1 MLQKTLLMSIKK
13 SRKEIKKMQKK
24 KVMAILLSTAIA
36 ASTFIGCGTDKAKD
50 YKDTDTVMFI
60 DKDNKIDYAT
70 ACTYT
75 RMMQAETYSYMQSML
90 QRFNSSA
97 TDVDMWSQSLEDTDE
112 DSKKYK
118 TYGEQFKGNI
128 LDALASLLQDK
139 FYDSKEYEYKT
150 YGEQFKGNI
159 LDALA
164 SLLLDKLYGSKEYEV
179 TFTDDDKKECESVAD
194 EFIEKMSKDDLKA
207 MHASKKTMMN
217 VLELMTYETRV
228 KNAIESDVD
237 TKVSDDEAGQST
249 FSYVEIKKKD
259 AKKKEKKI
267 KSLIKK
273 VEAGTDISTAA
284 SDAGFTAQS
293 VTFTTADPEY
303 DEYGKEM
310 LKKVSKMKDGEC
322 DSYKDAKGNT
332 IILYMQSVND
342 QSATETK
349 KDDIISDRKDKA
361 YEDKLD
367 EWKDKKKVTI
377 NKDAWNSIKTDK
389 NEVFQRMETEENSSD
404 SDGSTGTTVANSND
418 SDTSVS
424 VSSSDT
430 DSEDP
435 NKSNSGDSG
444 NTQKKDSNNNSTDTK
459 DTKTEEEK

>member
-1 MLQKTLLMSIKK
+1 
-13 SRKEIKKMQKK
+13 MQKK
-24 KVMAILLSTAIA
+24 KVMAVLLSAAIA
-36 ASTFIGCGTDKAKD
+36 ASVFTGCGTDKTKD
-50 YKDTDTVMFI
+50 YKNTDTVMFI
-60 DKDNKIDYAT
+60 DKNNKIDYAT

-97 TDVDMWSQSLEDTDE
+97 ADVDMWSQSLEDTDE

-118 TYGEQFKGNI
+118 TYGEQFKGNT
-128 LDALASLLQDK
+128 LDSLK
-139 FYDSKEYEYKT
+139 
-150 YGEQFKGNI
+150 
-159 LDALA
+159 

-179 TFTDDDKKECESVAD
+179 TFTDDDKKKCESVAD

-273 VEAGTDISTAA
+273 VEAGTDISTTA
-284 SDAGFTAQS
+284 SNAGFTAQS

-310 LKKVSKMKDGEC
+310 LKRVSKMKDGEC

-332 IILYMQSVND
+332 IILYMQNVND
-342 QSATETK
+342 ESATETK
-349 KDDIISDRKDKA
+349 KDDVISDRKDKA
-361 YEDKLD
+361 YDDKLD
-367 EWKDKKKVTI
+367 EWKDKKKITV

-389 NEVFQRMETEENSSD
+389 NEVFQRMETEENSNDSSD
-404 SDGSTGTTVANSND
+404 SSDGTTVVSND
-418 SDTSVS
+418 DSDASVS
-424 VSSSDT
+424 VSTSDADEDSSDNT
-430 DSEDP
+430 SDGSETTEEDFNADSD
-435 NKSNSGDSG
+435 
-444 NTQKKDSNNNSTDTK
+444 STDTNN
-459 DTKTEEEK
+459 TKTEEEK

>member
-1 MLQKTLLMSIKK
+1 
-13 SRKEIKKMQKK
+13 MQKK
-24 KVMAILLSTAIA
+24 KVMAVLLSAAIA
-36 ASTFIGCGTDKAKD
+36 ASVFTGCGTDKTKD
-50 YKDTDTVMFI
+50 YKNTDTVMFI
-60 DKDNKIDYAT
+60 DKNNKIDYAT

-97 TDVDMWSQSLEDTDE
+97 ADVDMWSQSLEDTDK

-118 TYGEQFKGNI
+118 TYGEQFKGNT
-128 LDALASLLQDK
+128 LDSL
-139 FYDSKEYEYKT
+139 E
-150 YGEQFKGNI
+150 
-159 LDALA
+159 
-164 SLLLDKLYGSKEYEV
+164 SLLLDKMYGSEEYDI

-207 MHASKKTMMN
+207 MHTNKKTMMN
-217 VLELMTYETRV
+217 VLELMTYEARV
-228 KNAIESDVD
+228 KDAIESGVD
-237 TKVSDDEAGQST
+237 TEVSDDEAGQST

-267 KSLIKK
+267 KSLIKEVK
-273 VEAGTDISTAA
+273 AGTDISTAA
-284 SDAGFTAQS
+284 SDAGFTVQS

-310 LKKVSKMKDGEC
+310 LKRVSKMKDGEC

-332 IILYMQSVND
+332 IILYMQNVND
-342 QSATETK
+342 ESATETK

-361 YEDKLD
+361 YDDKLD
-367 EWKDKKKVTI
+367 EWKDKKKITV

-389 NEVFQRMETEENSSD
+389 NEVFQRMETEENSNDSSD
-404 SDGSTGTTVANSND
+404 SSDGTTVVSSDD

-424 VSSSDT
+424 VSTSDADEDSSDST
-430 DSEDP
+430 SDDSETTEEDF
-435 NKSNSGDSG
+435 NADS
-444 NTQKKDSNNNSTDTK
+444 DSTDTNN
-459 DTKTEEEK
+459 TKTEEEK

>member
-1 MLQKTLLMSIKK
+1 
-13 SRKEIKKMQKK
+13 MQKK

-36 ASTFIGCGTDKAKD
+36 ASTFIGCGADKAKD
-50 YKDTDTVMFI
+50 YKDADTVMFI

-97 TDVDMWSQSLEDTDE
+97 VDVDMWSQSLEDTDE

-118 TYGEQFKGNI
+118 TYGEQFKGNT
-128 LDALASLLQDK
+128 LDSLK
-139 FYDSKEYEYKT
+139 
-150 YGEQFKGNI
+150 
-159 LDALA
+159 

-273 VEAGTDISTAA
+273 VEAGTDISAAA

>member
-1 MLQKTLLMSIKK
+1 
-13 SRKEIKKMQKK
+13 MQKK

-36 ASTFIGCGTDKAKD
+36 TSTFIGCGADKTKD

-97 TDVDMWSQSLEDTDE
+97 ADVDMWSQSLEDTDE

-139 FYDSKEYEYKT
+139 LYDSKEYEYKT

-322 DSYKDAKGNT
+322 DSPPLRQKKT
-332 IILYMQSVND
+332 IS
-342 QSATETK
+342 SAT
-349 KDDIISDRKDKA
+349 
-361 YEDKLD
+361 
-367 EWKDKKKVTI
+367 
-377 NKDAWNSIKTDK
+377 
-389 NEVFQRMETEENSSD
+389 
-404 SDGSTGTTVANSND
+404 
-418 SDTSVS
+418 
-424 VSSSDT
+424 
-430 DSEDP
+430 
-435 NKSNSGDSG
+435 
-444 NTQKKDSNNNSTDTK
+444 
-459 DTKTEEEK
+459 

>member
-1 MLQKTLLMSIKK
+1 MFQKILLMSTKK
-13 SRKEIKKMQKK
+13 GRKEIKKMQKK

-97 TDVDMWSQSLEDTDE
+97 VDVDMWSQSLEDTDE

-118 TYGEQFKGNI
+118 TYGEQFKGNT
-128 LDALASLLQDK
+128 LDSLK
-139 FYDSKEYEYKT
+139 
-150 YGEQFKGNI
+150 
-159 LDALA
+159 

-284 SDAGFTAQS
+284 SDAGFTTQS

-342 QSATETK
+342 QSATEAK

-404 SDGSTGTTVANSND
+404 SDDSTGTTVANSDD

-459 DTKTEEEK
+459 DTKTTKTEEEK

>member
-1 MLQKTLLMSIKK
+1 
-13 SRKEIKKMQKK
+13 MQKK

-36 ASTFIGCGTDKAKD
+36 ASTFIGCGADKTKD

-97 TDVDMWSQSLEDTDE
+97 ADVDMWSQSLEDTDE

-139 FYDSKEYEYKT
+139 LYDSKEYEYKT

-284 SDAGFTAQS
+284 SNAGFTAQS

-310 LKKVSKMKDGEC
+310 LKRVSKMKDGEC

-332 IILYMQSVND
+332 IILYMQNVND
-342 QSATETK
+342 ESATETK

-361 YEDKLD
+361 YDDKLD
-367 EWKDKKKVTI
+367 EWKDKKKITV

-404 SDGSTGTTVANSND
+404 SDDSTGTTVANSDD

-435 NKSNSGDSG
+435 NKSNSGDSD

-459 DTKTEEEK
+459 TKTEEEK

>member
-1 MLQKTLLMSIKK
+1 
-13 SRKEIKKMQKK
+13 MQKK

-50 YKDTDTVMFI
+50 YKDADTVMFI

-97 TDVDMWSQSLEDTDE
+97 VDVDMWSQSLEDTDE

-118 TYGEQFKGNI
+118 TYGEQFKGNT
-128 LDALASLLQDK
+128 LDSLK
-139 FYDSKEYEYKT
+139 
-150 YGEQFKGNI
+150 
-159 LDALA
+159 

-273 VEAGTDISTAA
+273 VEAGTDISAAA

>member
-1 MLQKTLLMSIKK
+1 MFQKILLMSTKK
-13 SRKEIKKMQKK
+13 GRKEIKKMQKK

-97 TDVDMWSQSLEDTDE
+97 VDVDMWSQSLEDTDE

-118 TYGEQFKGNI
+118 TYGEQFKGNT
-128 LDALASLLQDK
+128 LDSLK
-139 FYDSKEYEYKT
+139 
-150 YGEQFKGNI
+150 
-159 LDALA
+159 

-273 VEAGTDISTAA
+273 VEAGTDISAAA

-404 SDGSTGTTVANSND
+404 SDDSTGTTVANSND

-459 DTKTEEEK
+459 DTKTTKTEEEK

>member
-1 MLQKTLLMSIKK
+1 
-13 SRKEIKKMQKK
+13 MQKK

-60 DKDNKIDYAT
+60 DKDNKIDYVT

-97 TDVDMWSQSLEDTDE
+97 VDVDMWSQALEDTDE

-118 TYGEQFKGNI
+118 TYGEQFKGNT
-128 LDALASLLQDK
+128 LDSL
-139 FYDSKEYEYKT
+139 E
-150 YGEQFKGNI
+150 
-159 LDALA
+159 

-259 AKKKEKKI
+259 AKKKDKKI

-284 SDAGFTAQS
+284 SNAGFTAQS

-404 SDGSTGTTVANSND
+404 SDDSTGTTVANSDD

-435 NKSNSGDSG
+435 DKSNSSDSG
-444 NTQKKDSNNNSTDTK
+444 NTQKNDSNNNSTDTK

>member
-1 MLQKTLLMSIKK
+1 
-13 SRKEIKKMQKK
+13 MQKK

-36 ASTFIGCGTDKAKD
+36 ASTFIGCGADKTKD

-97 TDVDMWSQSLEDTDE
+97 ADVDMWSQSLEDTDE

-139 FYDSKEYEYKT
+139 LYDSKEYEYKT

-237 TKVSDDEAGQST
+237 TKISDDEAGQST

-404 SDGSTGTTVANSND
+404 SDDSTGTTVANSND

-459 DTKTEEEK
+459 DTKTTKTEEEK

>member
-1 MLQKTLLMSIKK
+1 
-13 SRKEIKKMQKK
+13 MQKK
-24 KVMAILLSTAIA
+24 KVMAILLSTVIA
-36 ASTFIGCGTDKAKD
+36 ASTFIGCGADKTKD

-97 TDVDMWSQSLEDTDE
+97 ADVDMWSQSLEDTDE
-112 DSKKYK
+112 DSKK
-118 TYGEQFKGNI
+118 
-128 LDALASLLQDK
+128 
-139 FYDSKEYEYKT
+139 YKT

-404 SDGSTGTTVANSND
+404 SDDSTGTTVANSDD

-459 DTKTEEEK
+459 DTKTTKTEEEK

>member
-1 MLQKTLLMSIKK
+1 
-13 SRKEIKKMQKK
+13 MQKK

-97 TDVDMWSQSLEDTDE
+97 ADVDMWSQSLEDTDE

-118 TYGEQFKGNI
+118 TYGEQFKGNT
-128 LDALASLLQDK
+128 LDSL
-139 FYDSKEYEYKT
+139 E
-150 YGEQFKGNI
+150 
-159 LDALA
+159 

-259 AKKKEKKI
+259 AKKKDKKI

-342 QSATETK
+342 QSATEAK

-404 SDGSTGTTVANSND
+404 SDDSTGATVVNSDDD

-444 NTQKKDSNNNSTDTK
+444 NTQKKDSNNNSTDIK

>member
-1 MLQKTLLMSIKK
+1 
-13 SRKEIKKMQKK
+13 MQKK

-36 ASTFIGCGTDKAKD
+36 ASTFIGCGTDKPKD

-97 TDVDMWSQSLEDTDE
+97 ADVDMWSQSLEDTDE
-112 DSKKYK
+112 DSKNYK

-139 FYDSKEYEYKT
+139 LYDSKEYEYKT

-217 VLELMTYETRV
+217 VLELMTYEARV

-404 SDGSTGTTVANSND
+404 SDDSTGTTVANSND

-459 DTKTEEEK
+459 DTKTTKTEEEK

>member
-1 MLQKTLLMSIKK
+1 
-13 SRKEIKKMQKK
+13 MQKK

-36 ASTFIGCGTDKAKD
+36 ASTFIGCGADKVKD

-97 TDVDMWSQSLEDTDE
+97 ADVDMWSQSLEDTDE

-118 TYGEQFKGNI
+118 TYGEQFKGNT
-128 LDALASLLQDK
+128 LDSLK
-139 FYDSKEYEYKT
+139 
-150 YGEQFKGNI
+150 
-159 LDALA
+159 
-164 SLLLDKLYGSKEYEV
+164 SLLLDKLYGSKEYEI
-179 TFTDDDKKECESVAD
+179 TFTDDDKKKCESVAD

-284 SDAGFTAQS
+284 SNAGFTAQS

-310 LKKVSKMKDGEC
+310 LKRVSKMKDGEC

-367 EWKDKKKVTI
+367 EWKDEKKVTI

-404 SDGSTGTTVANSND
+404 SDDSTGTTVANSDD

-435 NKSNSGDSG
+435 NKSNSGDSD

-459 DTKTEEEK
+459 TKTEEEK

>member
-1 MLQKTLLMSIKK
+1 MFQKILLMSIKK

-24 KVMAILLSTAIA
+24 KVMAILLSAAIA

-97 TDVDMWSQSLEDTDE
+97 ADVDMWSQSLEDTDE

-139 FYDSKEYEYKT
+139 LYDSKEYEYKT

-273 VEAGTDISTAA
+273 VEAGTDISAAA

-404 SDGSTGTTVANSND
+404 SDDSTGTTVANSDD

-435 NKSNSGDSG
+435 NKSNSGDSD

-459 DTKTEEEK
+459 TKTEEEK

>member
-36 ASTFIGCGTDKAKD
+36 ASTFIECGTDKAKD

-90 QRFNSSA
+90 RRFNSSA
-97 TDVDMWSQSLEDTDE
+97 VDVDMWSQSLEDTDE

-118 TYGEQFKGNI
+118 TYGEQFKGNT
-128 LDALASLLQDK
+128 LDSLK
-139 FYDSKEYEYKT
+139 
-150 YGEQFKGNI
+150 
-159 LDALA
+159 

-217 VLELMTYETRV
+217 VLELMTYEARV

-303 DEYGKEM
+303 DEHGKEM
-310 LKKVSKMKDGEC
+310 LKKASKMKDGEC

-404 SDGSTGTTVANSND
+404 SDDSTGTTVVNSND

-459 DTKTEEEK
+459 DTKTTKTEEEK

>member
-1 MLQKTLLMSIKK
+1 
-13 SRKEIKKMQKK
+13 MQKK

-36 ASTFIGCGTDKAKD
+36 ASTFIGCGADKTKD

-97 TDVDMWSQSLEDTDE
+97 ADVDMWSQSLEDTDE

-128 LDALASLLQDK
+128 LDALASLLQ
-139 FYDSKEYEYKT
+139 
-150 YGEQFKGNI
+150 
-159 LDALA
+159 
-164 SLLLDKLYGSKEYEV
+164 DKLYGSKEYEV

-404 SDGSTGTTVANSND
+404 SDDSTGTTVANSDD

-435 NKSNSGDSG
+435 NKSNSGDSD

-459 DTKTEEEK
+459 TKTEEEK

>member
-1 MLQKTLLMSIKK
+1 
-13 SRKEIKKMQKK
+13 MQKK

-97 TDVDMWSQSLEDTDE
+97 VDVDMWSQSLEDTDE

-118 TYGEQFKGNI
+118 TYGEQFKGNT
-128 LDALASLLQDK
+128 LDSLK
-139 FYDSKEYEYKT
+139 
-150 YGEQFKGNI
+150 
-159 LDALA
+159 

-237 TKVSDDEAGQST
+237 AKVSDDEAGQST

-273 VEAGTDISTAA
+273 VEAGTDISAAA

-404 SDGSTGTTVANSND
+404 SDDSTGTTVANSDD

-435 NKSNSGDSG
+435 NKSNSGDSD

-459 DTKTEEEK
+459 TKTEEEK

>member
-1 MLQKTLLMSIKK
+1 
-13 SRKEIKKMQKK
+13 MQKK

-36 ASTFIGCGTDKAKD
+36 ASTFIGCGADKTKD

-97 TDVDMWSQSLEDTDE
+97 ADVDMWSQSLEDTDE

-139 FYDSKEYEYKT
+139 LYDSKEYEYKT

-404 SDGSTGTTVANSND
+404 SDDSTGTTVANSND

-459 DTKTEEEK
+459 DTKTTKTEEEK

>member
-1 MLQKTLLMSIKK
+1 
-13 SRKEIKKMQKK
+13 MQKK

-36 ASTFIGCGTDKAKD
+36 ASTFIGCGADKVKD

-70 ACTYT
+70 ACAYT

-97 TDVDMWSQSLEDTDE
+97 VDVDMWSQSLEDTDE

-118 TYGEQFKGNI
+118 TYGEQFKGNT
-128 LDALASLLQDK
+128 LDSLK
-139 FYDSKEYEYKT
+139 
-150 YGEQFKGNI
+150 
-159 LDALA
+159 
-164 SLLLDKLYGSKEYEV
+164 SLLLDKLYGSKEYEI

-273 VEAGTDISTAA
+273 VEAGTDISAAA

-404 SDGSTGTTVANSND
+404 SDDSTGTTVANSDD

-424 VSSSDT
+424 VSSSNT

-435 NKSNSGDSG
+435 NKSNSGDSD

-459 DTKTEEEK
+459 TKTEEEK

>member
-1 MLQKTLLMSIKK
+1 MFQKILLMSTKK
-13 SRKEIKKMQKK
+13 GRKEIKKMQKK

-50 YKDTDTVMFI
+50 YKDADTVMFI

-97 TDVDMWSQSLEDTDE
+97 VDVDMWSQSLEDTDE

-118 TYGEQFKGNI
+118 TYGEQFKGNT
-128 LDALASLLQDK
+128 LDSL
-139 FYDSKEYEYKT
+139 E
-150 YGEQFKGNI
+150 
-159 LDALA
+159 

-228 KNAIESDVD
+228 KNAIEADVD

-259 AKKKEKKI
+259 AKKKDKKI

-284 SDAGFTAQS
+284 SDAGFTAQN

-310 LKKVSKMKDGEC
+310 LKKASKMKDGEC

-404 SDGSTGTTVANSND
+404 SDDSTGTTVANSDD

-424 VSSSDT
+424 VSSSSA
-430 DSEDP
+430 DSKDP

-459 DTKTEEEK
+459 DTKTKEEK

>member
-1 MLQKTLLMSIKK
+1 
-13 SRKEIKKMQKK
+13 MQKK

-36 ASTFIGCGTDKAKD
+36 ASTFIGCGADKVKD

-70 ACTYT
+70 ACAYT

-97 TDVDMWSQSLEDTDE
+97 VDVDMWSQSLEDTDE

-118 TYGEQFKGNI
+118 TYGEQFKGNT
-128 LDALASLLQDK
+128 LDSLK
-139 FYDSKEYEYKT
+139 
-150 YGEQFKGNI
+150 
-159 LDALA
+159 
-164 SLLLDKLYGSKEYEV
+164 SLLLDKLYGSKEYEI

-273 VEAGTDISTAA
+273 VEAGTDISAAA

-404 SDGSTGTTVANSND
+404 SDDSTGTTVANSDD

-459 DTKTEEEK
+459 DTKTTKTEEEK

>member
-1 MLQKTLLMSIKK
+1 
-13 SRKEIKKMQKK
+13 MQKK

-50 YKDTDTVMFI
+50 YKDADTVMFI

-97 TDVDMWSQSLEDTDE
+97 VDVDMWSQSLEDTDE
-112 DSKKYK
+112 DSQKYK
-118 TYGEQFKGNI
+118 TYGEQFKGNT
-128 LDALASLLQDK
+128 LDSLK
-139 FYDSKEYEYKT
+139 
-150 YGEQFKGNI
+150 
-159 LDALA
+159 

-228 KNAIESDVD
+228 KNAIEADVD

-259 AKKKEKKI
+259 AKKKDKKI

-284 SDAGFTAQS
+284 SDAGFTAQN

-310 LKKVSKMKDGEC
+310 LKKASKMKDGEC

-404 SDGSTGTTVANSND
+404 SDDSTGTTVANSDD

-444 NTQKKDSNNNSTDTK
+444 NTQKKGSNNNSTDTK
-459 DTKTEEEK
+459 DTKTTKTEEEK

>member
-1 MLQKTLLMSIKK
+1 
-13 SRKEIKKMQKK
+13 MQKK
-24 KVMAILLSTAIA
+24 KVMAVLLSAAIA
-36 ASTFIGCGTDKAKD
+36 ASVFTGCGTDKTKD
-50 YKDTDTVMFI
+50 YKNTDTVMFI
-60 DKDNKIDYAT
+60 DKNNKIDYAT

-97 TDVDMWSQSLEDTDE
+97 ADVDMWSQSLEDTDE
-112 DSKKYK
+112 DSQKYK
-118 TYGEQFKGNI
+118 TYGEQFKGNTF
-128 LDALASLLQDK
+128 DSLK
-139 FYDSKEYEYKT
+139 
-150 YGEQFKGNI
+150 
-159 LDALA
+159 

-179 TFTDDDKKECESVAD
+179 TFTDDDKKKCESVAD

-284 SDAGFTAQS
+284 SDAGFTVQS

-310 LKKVSKMKDGEC
+310 LKRVSKMKDGEC

-332 IILYMQSVND
+332 IILYMQNVND
-342 QSATETK
+342 ESATETK

-361 YEDKLD
+361 YDDKLD
-367 EWKDKKKVTI
+367 EWKDKKKITV

-389 NEVFQRMETEENSSD
+389 NEVFQRMETEENSNDSSD
-404 SDGSTGTTVANSND
+404 SSDGTTVVSNDD

-424 VSSSDT
+424 VSTSDADEDSSDST
-430 DSEDP
+430 SDGSETTEEDFNADSD
-435 NKSNSGDSG
+435 
-444 NTQKKDSNNNSTDTK
+444 STDT
-459 DTKTEEEK
+459 DNTKTEEEK

>member
-1 MLQKTLLMSIKK
+1 
-13 SRKEIKKMQKK
+13 MQKK

-36 ASTFIGCGTDKAKD
+36 ASTFIGCGADKAKD
-50 YKDTDTVMFI
+50 YKDADTVMFI

-97 TDVDMWSQSLEDTDE
+97 VDVDMWSQSLEDTDE

-118 TYGEQFKGNI
+118 TYGEQFKGNT
-128 LDALASLLQDK
+128 LDSLK
-139 FYDSKEYEYKT
+139 
-150 YGEQFKGNI
+150 
-159 LDALA
+159 

-207 MHASKKTMMN
+207 MHTSKKTMMN

-228 KNAIESDVD
+228 KNAIEADVD

-259 AKKKEKKI
+259 AKKKDKKI

-284 SDAGFTAQS
+284 SDAGFTAQN

-404 SDGSTGTTVANSND
+404 SDDSTGTTVANSDD

-459 DTKTEEEK
+459 DTKTTKTEEEK

>member
-1 MLQKTLLMSIKK
+1 MFQKILLMSIKK

-36 ASTFIGCGTDKAKD
+36 ASTFIGCGADKVKD

-70 ACTYT
+70 ACAYT

-97 TDVDMWSQSLEDTDE
+97 VDVDMWSQSLEDTDE

-118 TYGEQFKGNI
+118 TYGEQFKGNT
-128 LDALASLLQDK
+128 LDSLK
-139 FYDSKEYEYKT
+139 
-150 YGEQFKGNI
+150 
-159 LDALA
+159 
-164 SLLLDKLYGSKEYEV
+164 SLLLDKLYGSKEYEI

-228 KNAIESDVD
+228 KNAIEADVD

-259 AKKKEKKI
+259 AKKKDKKI

-273 VEAGTDISTAA
+273 IEAGTDISTAA
-284 SDAGFTAQS
+284 SDAGFTAQN

-310 LKKVSKMKDGEC
+310 LKKASKMKDGEC

-404 SDGSTGTTVANSND
+404 SDDSTGTTVANSND

>member
-1 MLQKTLLMSIKK
+1 
-13 SRKEIKKMQKK
+13 MQKK

-36 ASTFIGCGTDKAKD
+36 ASTFIGCGTDKPKD

-97 TDVDMWSQSLEDTDE
+97 ADVDMWSQSLEDTDE

-118 TYGEQFKGNI
+118 TYGEQFRGNI

-139 FYDSKEYEYKT
+139 LYD
-150 YGEQFKGNI
+150 
-159 LDALA
+159 
-164 SLLLDKLYGSKEYEV
+164 SKEYEV

-217 VLELMTYETRV
+217 VLELMTYEARV

-404 SDGSTGTTVANSND
+404 SDDSTGTTVANSND

-459 DTKTEEEK
+459 DTKTTKTEEEK

>member
-1 MLQKTLLMSIKK
+1 
-13 SRKEIKKMQKK
+13 MQKK

-36 ASTFIGCGTDKAKD
+36 ASTFIGCGTDKPKD

-97 TDVDMWSQSLEDTDE
+97 ADVDMWSQSLEDTDE

-118 TYGEQFKGNI
+118 TYGEQFRGNI

-139 FYDSKEYEYKT
+139 LYDSKEYEYKT

-217 VLELMTYETRV
+217 VLELMTYEARV

-310 LKKVSKMKDGEC
+310 MKKVSKMKDGEC

-404 SDGSTGTTVANSND
+404 SDDSTGTTVANSND

-459 DTKTEEEK
+459 DTKTTKTEEEK

>member
-1 MLQKTLLMSIKK
+1 
-13 SRKEIKKMQKK
+13 MQKK

-36 ASTFIGCGTDKAKD
+36 ASTFIGCGADKAKD
-50 YKDTDTVMFI
+50 YKDADTVMFI

-97 TDVDMWSQSLEDTDE
+97 VDVDMWSQSLEDTDE

-118 TYGEQFKGNI
+118 TYGEQFKGNT
-128 LDALASLLQDK
+128 LDSLK
-139 FYDSKEYEYKT
+139 
-150 YGEQFKGNI
+150 
-159 LDALA
+159 

-404 SDGSTGTTVANSND
+404 SDDSTGTTVANSND

-459 DTKTEEEK
+459 DTKTTKTEEEK

>member
-1 MLQKTLLMSIKK
+1 MFQKILLMSIKK

-24 KVMAILLSTAIA
+24 KVMAILLSAAIA

-97 TDVDMWSQSLEDTDE
+97 VDVDMWSQSLEDTDE

-118 TYGEQFKGNI
+118 TYGEQFKGNT
-128 LDALASLLQDK
+128 LDSLK
-139 FYDSKEYEYKT
+139 
-150 YGEQFKGNI
+150 
-159 LDALA
+159 

-273 VEAGTDISTAA
+273 VEAGTDISAAA

-310 LKKVSKMKDGEC
+310 LQKVSKMKDGEC

-404 SDGSTGTTVANSND
+404 SDDSTGTTVANSDD

-435 NKSNSGDSG
+435 NKSNSGDSD

-459 DTKTEEEK
+459 TKTEEEK

>member
-1 MLQKTLLMSIKK
+1 
-13 SRKEIKKMQKK
+13 MQKK

-36 ASTFIGCGTDKAKD
+36 ASTFIGCGTDKPKD

-97 TDVDMWSQSLEDTDE
+97 ADVDMWSQSLEDTDE

-118 TYGEQFKGNI
+118 TYGEQFRGNI

-139 FYDSKEYEYKT
+139 LYDSKEYEYKT

-217 VLELMTYETRV
+217 VLELMTYEARV

-404 SDGSTGTTVANSND
+404 SDDSTGTTVANSND
-418 SDTSVS
+418 SDTSVR

-459 DTKTEEEK
+459 DTKTTKTEEEK

>member
-1 MLQKTLLMSIKK
+1 MFQKILLMSIKK

-36 ASTFIGCGTDKAKD
+36 ASTFIGCGADKVKD

-70 ACTYT
+70 ACAYT

-97 TDVDMWSQSLEDTDE
+97 VDVDMWSQSLEDTDE

-118 TYGEQFKGNI
+118 TYGEQFKGNT
-128 LDALASLLQDK
+128 LDSLK
-139 FYDSKEYEYKT
+139 
-150 YGEQFKGNI
+150 
-159 LDALA
+159 
-164 SLLLDKLYGSKEYEV
+164 SLLLDKLYGSKEYEI

-273 VEAGTDISTAA
+273 VEAGTDISAAA

-367 EWKDKKKVTI
+367 EWNDKKKVTI

-404 SDGSTGTTVANSND
+404 SDDSTGTTVANSDD

-459 DTKTEEEK
+459 DTKTTKTEEEK

>member
-1 MLQKTLLMSIKK
+1 
-13 SRKEIKKMQKK
+13 MQKK

-36 ASTFIGCGTDKAKD
+36 ASTFIGCGTDKPKD

-97 TDVDMWSQSLEDTDE
+97 ADVDMWSQSLEDTDE

-118 TYGEQFKGNI
+118 TYGEQFRGNI

-139 FYDSKEYEYKT
+139 LYDSKEYEYKT

-217 VLELMTYETRV
+217 VLELMTYEARV

-284 SDAGFTAQS
+284 SNAGFTAQS

-404 SDGSTGTTVANSND
+404 SDDSTGTTVANSDD

-459 DTKTEEEK
+459 DTKTTKTEEEK

>member
-1 MLQKTLLMSIKK
+1 
-13 SRKEIKKMQKK
+13 MQKK

-36 ASTFIGCGTDKAKD
+36 ASTFIGCGADKAKD
-50 YKDTDTVMFI
+50 YKDADTVMFI

-97 TDVDMWSQSLEDTDE
+97 VDVDMWSQSLEDTDE

-118 TYGEQFKGNI
+118 TYGEQFKGNT
-128 LDALASLLQDK
+128 LDSLK
-139 FYDSKEYEYKT
+139 
-150 YGEQFKGNI
+150 
-159 LDALA
+159 

-273 VEAGTDISTAA
+273 VEAGTDISAAA

-404 SDGSTGTTVANSND
+404 SDDSTGTTVANSDD

-459 DTKTEEEK
+459 DTKTTKTEEEK

>member
-1 MLQKTLLMSIKK
+1 
-13 SRKEIKKMQKK
+13 MQKK

-36 ASTFIGCGTDKAKD
+36 ASTFIGCGADKAKD

-60 DKDNKIDYAT
+60 DKDNKVDYAA

-97 TDVDMWSQSLEDTDE
+97 ADVDMWSQSLEDTDE

-118 TYGEQFKGNI
+118 TH
-128 LDALASLLQDK
+128 
-139 FYDSKEYEYKT
+139 
-150 YGEQFKGNI
+150 GEQFKGNI

-389 NEVFQRMETEENSSD
+389 NEVFQRMETEEDSSD
-404 SDGSTGTTVANSND
+404 SDDSTGTTVANSDD

-459 DTKTEEEK
+459 TEEEK

>member
-1 MLQKTLLMSIKK
+1 
-13 SRKEIKKMQKK
+13 MQKK

-36 ASTFIGCGTDKAKD
+36 ASTFIGCGTDKPKD

-97 TDVDMWSQSLEDTDE
+97 ADVDMWSQSLEDTDE

-118 TYGEQFKGNI
+118 TYGEQFR
-128 LDALASLLQDK
+128 
-139 FYDSKEYEYKT
+139 
-150 YGEQFKGNI
+150 GNI

-217 VLELMTYETRV
+217 VLELMTYEARV

-404 SDGSTGTTVANSND
+404 SDDSTGTTVANSND

-459 DTKTEEEK
+459 DTKTTKTEEEK

>member
-1 MLQKTLLMSIKK
+1 
-13 SRKEIKKMQKK
+13 MQKK

-90 QRFNSSA
+90 RRFNSSA
-97 TDVDMWSQSLEDTDE
+97 VDVDMWSQSLEDTDE

-118 TYGEQFKGNI
+118 TYGEQFKGNT
-128 LDALASLLQDK
+128 LDSLK
-139 FYDSKEYEYKT
+139 
-150 YGEQFKGNI
+150 
-159 LDALA
+159 

-404 SDGSTGTTVANSND
+404 SDDSTGTTVANSND

-459 DTKTEEEK
+459 DTKTAKTEEEK